1 LKPLKAIDQLDY
13 AAEKILEAGGYIYT
27 DPKAD
32 EQVKALLVKI
42 EALRDYLGEGEKT
55 MTKSKEEQ
63 LQAIYDSH
71 INGNGK
77 QMVNQVD
84 EYGNYDIWPD
94 MIEYLAHLLTDASRP
109 VAQMVIKYNHIK
121 FR

>member
-1 LKPLKAIDQLDY
+1 
-13 AAEKILEAGGYIYT
+13 
-27 DPKAD
+27 
-32 EQVKALLVKI
+32 
-42 EALRDYLGEGEKT
+42 

-84 EYGNYDIWPD
+84 EYGNYDIWAD

>member
-1 LKPLKAIDQLDY
+1 MKPLKAIDQLDY

-63 LQAIYDSH
+63 LQAIYDTSLSLAGYG
-71 INGNGK
+71 IT
-77 QMVNQVD
+77 D
-84 EYGNYDIWPD
+84 EEIQA
-94 MIEYLAHLLTDASRP
+94 EAHQYLIDFAKWEEGQA
-109 VAQMVIKYNHIK
+109 
-121 FR
+121 